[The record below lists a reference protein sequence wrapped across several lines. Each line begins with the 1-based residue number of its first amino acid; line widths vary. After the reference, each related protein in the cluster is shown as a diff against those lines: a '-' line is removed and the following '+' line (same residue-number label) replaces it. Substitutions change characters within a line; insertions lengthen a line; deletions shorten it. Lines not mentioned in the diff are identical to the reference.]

1 MKVAFIGL
9 GQMGSPM
16 ARNLLRAGHDVT
28 VYNRSREKAQAL
40 AADGGHV
47 ADSIADA
54 CRDAEVVMTMLADDH
69 ATEEIVFGKN
79 GILGALKNGHIH
91 VSHSTIS
98 TTLARRL
105 TAEHG
110 HHGQGYLSVP
120 VFGRPE
126 AAEGKKLVVVAA
138 GPTELVD
145 RCRPLFDAIGKVTY
159 VVGSEPWQ
167 ANAAKVCGNFMI
179 ISMVESFSEAFA
191 ALRKAGVAP
200 QLFVDVI
207 NSLFQSPVYGNYG
220 KMMAAE
226 QFEPAGFAL
235 RLGLKDVRLALQV
248 ADECTAPMPVASL
261 IRDHMLDALAHGQGD
276 MDWSSIAKVAARRA
290 GL

>member
-1 MKVAFIGL
+1 MKVAFLGL
-9 GQMGSPM
+9 GNMGSPM
-16 ARNLLRAGHDVT
+16 ARNLLATGNEVT
-28 VYNRSREKAQAL
+28 VYNRTRDKSRAFAQHGARL
-40 AADGGHV
+40 
-47 ADSIADA
+47 ADSPAGA
-54 CRDAEVVMTMLADDH
+54 ARDADVVMSMLADDH
-69 ATEEIVFGKN
+69 ATEEVVFGNN
-79 GILGALKNGHIH
+79 GILHALQNGSIH

-105 TAEHG
+105 TAEHS
-110 HHGQGYLSVP
+110 HRGQGFLSAP

-138 GPTELVD
+138 GPNDLVD
-145 RCRPLFDAIGKVTY
+145 LCRPLFDAIGRVTF

-179 ISMVESFSEAFA
+179 ISMIESFSEAFA

-220 KMMAAE
+220 KMMAAG
-226 QFEPAGFAL
+226 QFEPAGFKL

-248 ADECTAPMPVASL
+248 AEECTAPMPIASL
-261 IRDHMLDALAHGQGD
+261 IRDHMISALAHGQGD
-276 MDWSSIAKVAARRA
+276 MDWCSIAQVAVRAA

>member
-9 GQMGSPM
+9 GHMGSPM
-16 ARNLLRAGHDVT
+16 ARNLLAAGHQVT
-28 VYNRSREKAQAL
+28 LYNRSRDKAQAL
-40 AADGGHV
+40 AQQGARL
-47 ADSIADA
+47 ADSPADA
-54 CRDAEVVMTMLADDH
+54 AREAEVVMSMLADDR
-69 ATEEIVFGKN
+69 ATEEVVFGEK
-79 GILGALKNGHIH
+79 GILAAMQSGRIH

-110 HHGQGYLSVP
+110 HRGQGYLSVP

-126 AAEGKKLVVVAA
+126 AADAKKLVVVAA
-138 GPTELVD
+138 GPNDLVD

-167 ANAAKVCGNFMI
+167 ANATKVCGNFMI

-191 ALRKAGVAP
+191 ALRKAGVSP

-248 ADECTAPMPVASL
+248 AEECTAPMPVASL
-261 IRDHMLDALAHGQGD
+261 IRDHMLSALAHGQGD
-276 MDWSSIAKVAARRA
+276 MDWSSIAKVAARAA